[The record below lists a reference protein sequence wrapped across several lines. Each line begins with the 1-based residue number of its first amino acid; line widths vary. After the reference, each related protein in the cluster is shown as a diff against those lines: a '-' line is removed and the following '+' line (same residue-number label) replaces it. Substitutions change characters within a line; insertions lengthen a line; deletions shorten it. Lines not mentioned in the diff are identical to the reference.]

1 MLGLRIR
8 LGDRVELSPS
18 TSSSFGELFVGG
30 KSGEFWNEKGASR
43 RGRLAP
49 EKGGR
54 HHGGAGLFLEVE
66 RHAQHEAARIDDA
79 VGVPGWVR
87 I

>member
-1 MLGLRIR
+1 
-8 LGDRVELSPS
+8 VV
-18 TSSSFGELFVGG
+18 SFGTKKEQVGEAG
-30 KSGEFWNEKGASR
+30 LLLK
-43 RGRLAP
+43 
-49 EKGGR
+49 KGGR